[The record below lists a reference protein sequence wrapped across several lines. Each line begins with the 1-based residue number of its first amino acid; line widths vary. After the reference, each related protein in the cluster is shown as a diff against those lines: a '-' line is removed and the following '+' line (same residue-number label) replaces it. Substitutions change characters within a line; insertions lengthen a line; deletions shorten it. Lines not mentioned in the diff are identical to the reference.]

1 MYAFT
6 FFIRQ
11 ALMLDVFKDLTGLGL
26 WTMRIK
32 SLIFFFF
39 RSTKGHMR
47 PVYIVEDTL
56 HIIQRPSVIAAGMH
70 VYRLYVQYKVIFAR

>member
-1 MYAFT
+1 
-6 FFIRQ
+6 
-11 ALMLDVFKDLTGLGL
+11 MLDVFKDLTGLGL

-56 HIIQRPSVIAAGMH
+56 HIIQRPSVNAAGMH
-70 VYRLYVQYKVIFAR
+70 DYRLYVQYKVIFAR